1 MSRTIARVAS
11 FLIVTLLP
19 LLSAAPEIV
28 HAQAT
33 RPAASGLSAS
43 DNAGDTQDR
52 DRSNQD
58 SERVTSPEPS
68 SSSAPRTARATI
80 AYVPA
85 AIWGR
90 DVDAAVG
97 ELHLDAHA
105 IYWFE
110 GTDSMGRVI
119 GDRERYEA
127 DDAKAA
133 PREPLVAFVGRYS
146 GAPTEPMA
154 VGVAVMDTTGALIAD
169 FPHGQTYSWSP
180 DGTRLAVVSP
190 REALPQRKGR
200 KGKVQYRPGVT
211 VWNRTD
217 GSVRSFAHWPTRAG
231 WIGEDSL
238 LLQLPDTV
246 VVLDAEKG
254 TVKPIKHRGTVISP
268 DSRFAMWPGVGGL
281 DTQLYDEESG
291 APITEAMFGPLQKGD
306 RGQVRSAFWLRGRG
320 SDHLMCGSACDAI
333 QFQKPNCRTK
343 VVDAESKK
351 ILASFPGEALGPT
364 ADERGVVVFHRTK
377 GTLEFCD
384 LRPVIKEHY
393 ETERGNEAKA
403 REVAEAKAR
412 EDAELKA
419 REAEVK
425 AREEA
430 EAKAR
435 EEADAKARE
444 EAKAKEEREAKAK
457 EEAEAKKKQE
467 REEKKQRE
475 KEETDKEDSSGYF

>member
-11 FLIVTLLP
+11 ILIVALFP
-19 LLSAAPEIV
+19 LLSAAPAHV

-33 RPAASGLSAS
+33 KLAASGLSPSNDAGS
-43 DNAGDTQDR
+43 NDAGDPQDSDRATQDN
-52 DRSNQD
+52 DRS
-58 SERVTSPEPS
+58 TMPEPS
-68 SSSAPRTARATI
+68 SSAPARTARATI

-110 GTDSMGRVI
+110 GTDPMGRII

-154 VGVAVMDTTGALIAD
+154 VGVAVMDTTGAMIAD

-180 DGTRLAVVSP
+180 NGTRLAVVSP
-190 REALPQRKGR
+190 REPLPQRKGR

-211 VWNRTD
+211 VWDRTD
-217 GSVRSFAHWPTRAG
+217 GSVRSFAHWPTLAG
-231 WIGEDSL
+231 WISEDSL
-238 LLQLPDTV
+238 LLQMPDTV

-254 TVKPIKHRGTVISP
+254 TVKPTRHRATIISP
-268 DSRFAMWPGVGGL
+268 DSRYAMWPGAGGL
-281 DTQLYDEESG
+281 DTQLYAEESG
-291 APITEAMFGPLQKGD
+291 DTITEAMFGPLQKGD
-306 RGQVRSAFWLRGRG
+306 RGQIRSAFWLRGKG

-333 QFQKPNCRTK
+333 TSMKPSCRTK
-343 VVDAESKK
+343 VIDAESKRV
-351 ILASFPGEALGPT
+351 LASFPGEALGPT

-384 LRPVIKEHY
+384 LRPVIKEHS
-393 ETERGNEAKA
+393 EKERADEAQARDAAEARA
-403 REVAEAKAR
+403 REE
-412 EDAELKA
+412 AELKA
-419 REAEVK
+419 K
-425 AREEA
+425 DEA

-435 EEADAKARE
+435 AD
-444 EAKAKEEREAKAK
+444 
-457 EEAEAKKKQE
+457 AEAKKKQQQ
-467 REEKKQRE
+467 EEKKKQR
-475 KEETDKEDSSGYF
+475 DKEDTDRDNSGYF